1 MIKIDGSHGEGGGQI
16 IRTSLGLS
24 ALTGKSFEI
33 INIRKNRSN
42 PGLQEQHLQG
52 VKAVKKLCNAN
63 VKGAELHST
72 KLIFEPNEI
81 TKNKLKIKIN
91 TAGSVALVLQSL
103 LIASLNNDLRIRIEG
118 GGTWNKW
125 APSVLYL
132 KEVFCKLME
141 KLGYNIKIDILKEGF
156 YQKGGALV
164 DVVVKKSSLSKIDL
178 VNTGKLKG
186 IKCFSIATED
196 LRKGKVAERQATSAK
211 NILGKNIDFRIDS
224 SVNYVDSLSTG
235 SGLLLKADYEN
246 TLIGYDIVGEK
257 GIQSEKLGEECAVN
271 MVRHLLS
278 KVCVDNFMLD
288 QILPFLAVAKGEIK
302 FLDLS
307 EHARTNIE
315 IIKKFLDVDFK
326 IENKIIK
333 VD

>member
-42 PGLQEQHLQG
+42 PGLQEQHLQC
-52 VKAVKKLCNAN
+52 VNAIQKLCNAD
-63 VKGAELHST
+63 VQGAEIGST

-132 KEVFCKLME
+132 KEVFCELME
-141 KLGYNIKIDILKEGF
+141 KFGYNIKIDILNEGF
-156 YQKGGALV
+156 YPKGGALV
-164 DVVVKKSSLSKIDL
+164 DVIIKKSDL
-178 VNTGKLKG
+178 KRINLVDPGKLKL
-186 IKCFSIATED
+186 IKCFSVATRD
-196 LRKGKVAERQATSAK
+196 LIKGKVAERQATSAK
-211 NILGKNIDFRIDS
+211 NILGRNIDFRIDS

-235 SGLLLKADYEN
+235 SGLLIKAEYEN
-246 TLIGYDIVGEK
+246 TVLGYDVVGEK

-271 MVRHLLS
+271 MVR
-278 KVCVDNFMLD
+278 
-288 QILPFLAVAKGEIK
+288 Q
-302 FLDLS
+302 
-307 EHARTNIE
+307 
-315 IIKKFLDVDFK
+315 
-326 IENKIIK
+326 
-333 VD
+333 

>member
-1 MIKIDGSHGEGGGQI
+1 MIKIDGGHGEGGGQI

-72 KLIFEPNEI
+72 KLVFEPNEI

-91 TAGSVALVLQSL
+91 TAGSIALVLQSL

-132 KEVFCKLME
+132 KEVFCGLIE
-141 KLGYNIKIDILKEGF
+141 KFGYNIKIDILNEGF
-156 YQKGGALV
+156 YPKGGALV
-164 DVVVKKSSLSKIDL
+164 DVIIKKNNLKRINL
-178 VNTGKLKG
+178 VDTGKLKL
-186 IKCFSIATED
+186 IKCFSVATRD
-196 LRKGKVAERQATSAK
+196 LSKGKVAERQATSAK
-211 NILGKNIDFRIDS
+211 NILGRNIDFRIDS

-235 SGLLLKADYEN
+235 SGLLIKADYEN
-246 TLIGYDIVGEK
+246 TVLGSDAVGEK
-257 GIQSEKLGEECAVN
+257 GVQSEKLGEGCAVN
-271 MVRHLLS
+271 MVRHLLA
-278 KVCVDNFMLD
+278 KVSVDNFMLD
-288 QILPFLAVAKGEIK
+288 QILPFLAIAKGEVK
-302 FLDLS
+302 FLDIS

-333 VD
+333 V